1 MLFAELNHGVYYSYV
16 QELEQ
21 RLLHMES
28 LLTKVVGQS
37 QDATAEQTAVDT
49 SEASSLATNNPTSQ
63 SPPVPSSTD
72 STEQGGHLVRVKQ
85 EDQEELQIRDQLGQ
99 LALDDHGHLRW
110 IGSSS
115 TMSLIQS
122 FRALTSEPL
131 DRYSPSDD
139 LFDAD
144 SMGNMLYFP
153 AGLGFGKVQALP
165 GPQEVEYPERDLA
178 DKLVRIVWYDTGAY
192 SSVFLY
198 QVAAY
203 FDHLHF
209 QLPGG

>member
-1 MLFAELNHGVYYSYV
+1 MLYLNVIAAFNHDVNYSYV

-37 QDATAEQTAVDT
+37 QEGTAEQ
-49 SEASSLATNNPTSQ
+49 SSRDTSQ
-63 SPPVPSSTD
+63 SSSSPNDNLPNQSPPDLSST
-72 STEQGGHLVRVKQ
+72 SIKGGISDRDVHIVKVKQ
-85 EDQEELQIRDQLGQ
+85 EDQEDLQIQDQLGQ

-122 FRALTSEPL
+122 FRALTSEPI

-165 GPQEVEYPERDLA
+165 GPQEVEYPDRDLA
-178 DKLVRIVWYDTGAY
+178 DKLVCIFARR
-192 SSVFLY
+192 
-198 QVAAY
+198 
-203 FDHLHF
+203 
-209 QLPGG
+209 

>member
-1 MLFAELNHGVYYSYV
+1 MLHLTPLCIAESNRDVIHSYV

-28 LLTKVVGQS
+28 LLAKVVVQS
-37 QDATAEQTAVDT
+37 QDGTIEQSAEG
-49 SEASSLATNNPTSQ
+49 TSQ
-63 SPPVPSSTD
+63 SSSSQNNPSVPLSAVSSST
-72 STEQGGHLVRVKQ
+72 QGTGGSSGQDRNVVRVKQ
-85 EDQEELQIRDQLGQ
+85 EDQDESQIRDQLGQ

-122 FRALTSEPL
+122 FRALTSEPV
-131 DRYSPSDD
+131 DRYSPSEE

-165 GPQEVEYPERDLA
+165 GPQEVEYPDRDLA
-178 DKLVRIVWYDTGAY
+178 DKLVCIV
-192 SSVFLY
+192 
-198 QVAAY
+198 
-203 FDHLHF
+203 
-209 QLPGG
+209 